1 MTCHHIMN
9 LNYPQAVIAIIIVLS
24 FIIVPNYSLAQ
35 TVGKQQE
42 DDQESPNPP
51 RLMADAQRDGV
62 PVAPPPVP
70 ESINVTKCNKTP
82 EGLIHNIANNGLP
95 RFKVVQ
101 DCVTVTGKVTL
112 VHTPSDGD
120 TVFALKLDK
129 PFSSMVTSVNIES
142 PKMHGGI
149 WVEMICQRPNTSNE
163 PIHKGDCSK
172 PDEIKEFHW
181 LTPKVGDHL
190 SVTGRYQ
197 QDIREG
203 GHMEIHP
210 TSDVTIIK

>member
-1 MTCHHIMN
+1 M
-9 LNYPQAVIAIIIVLS
+9 
-24 FIIVPNYSLAQ
+24 
-35 TVGKQQE
+35 
-42 DDQESPNPP
+42 
-51 RLMADAQRDGV
+51 
-62 PVAPPPVP
+62 
-70 ESINVTKCNKTP
+70 
-82 EGLIHNIANNGLP
+82 
-95 RFKVVQ
+95 
-101 DCVTVTGKVTL
+101 

-129 PFSSMVTSVNIES
+129 RFSSMVTSVNIES
-142 PKMHGGI
+142 PKMQGGI

-163 PIHKGDCSK
+163 AIHKGDCSK

-181 LTPKVGDHL
+181 PTPKVGDHL
-190 SVTGRYQ
+190 SVVGRYQ

>member
-1 MTCHHIMN
+1 MTCYNIMN
-9 LNYPQAVIAIIIVLS
+9 LTYPQAVIAIIIIVSL
-24 FIIVPNYSLAQ
+24 IIVPNYALAQ

-51 RLMADAQRDGV
+51 QLMADAKRNGV
-62 PVAPPPVP
+62 PPAPPAVP
-70 ESINVTKCNKTP
+70 ESINLTKCNKTP

-95 RFKVVQ
+95 RFNVVQ

-129 PFSSMVTSVNIES
+129 PFSSMVTSVNIKS
-142 PKMHGGI
+142 PKMQGGI
-149 WVEMICQRPNTSNE
+149 WVEMICQRANTNNE

-181 LTPKVGDHL
+181 PTPKVGDHL

>member
-1 MTCHHIMN
+1 MHCNIMN
-9 LNYPQAVIAIIIVLS
+9 LNYPSVVIAIVIVLS
-24 FIIVPNYSLAQ
+24 VIFPNYALAQ
-35 TVGKQQE
+35 TKEEE
-42 DDQESPNPP
+42 DGSPNPP
-51 RLMADAQRDGV
+51 QLIADAQRDGV
-62 PVAPPPVP
+62 PPAPPAVP
-70 ESINVTKCNKTP
+70 ESINLTKCHETP
-82 EGLIHNIANNGLP
+82 EGLINNIANNGLP

-129 PFSSMVTSVNIES
+129 PFSSMVTPVNIKS

-149 WVEMICQRPNTSNE
+149 WVEMICQRPNTSND

>member
-1 MTCHHIMN
+1 MN
-9 LNYPQAVIAIIIVLS
+9 LNYAQAVIAIIIIVSL
-24 FIIVPNYSLAQ
+24 IIVPNYALAQ

-51 RLMADAQRDGV
+51 QLMADAKRNGV
-62 PVAPPPVP
+62 PPAPPAVP
-70 ESINVTKCNKTP
+70 ESINPTKCNKIP

-142 PKMHGGI
+142 PKMQGGI

-181 LTPKVGDHL
+181 PAPKVGDHL
-190 SVTGRYQ
+190 SVAGRYQ

>member
-1 MTCHHIMN
+1 MN
-9 LNYPQAVIAIIIVLS
+9 LNYPPVVIAIVIVLS
-24 FIIVPNYSLAQ
+24 LIFPNYALAQ
-35 TVGKQQE
+35 TKEE
-42 DDQESPNPP
+42 DEDESPNPP
-51 RLMADAQRDGV
+51 QLIADVQRNGV
-62 PVAPPPVP
+62 PSAPPAVP
-70 ESINVTKCNKTP
+70 ESINLTKCHETP
-82 EGLIHNIANNGLP
+82 EGLINNIANNGLP

-129 PFSSMVTSVNIES
+129 PFSSMVTSVNIKS
-142 PKMHGGI
+142 PKMQGGI
-149 WVEMICQRPNTSNE
+149 WVELICQRPNTSND
-163 PIHKGDCSK
+163 PIHNGDCSK

-181 LTPKVGDHL
+181 PTPQVGDHL

-210 TSDVTIIK
+210 TFDVTIIK

>member
-1 MTCHHIMN
+1 MRHNMLI
-9 LNYPQAVIAIIIVLS
+9 LKYLSFVIASIIILS
-24 FIIVPNYSLAQ
+24 VMLPKNVLAQ
-35 TVGKQQE
+35 TIEE

-51 RLMADAQRDGV
+51 SIIADAKLHGV
-62 PVAPPPVP
+62 PNPPPAVP
-70 ESINVTKCNKTP
+70 NSINLTKCNKIP
-82 EGLIHNIANNGLP
+82 EALIHNIVNNNLP

-101 DCVTVTGKVTL
+101 ECVTVTGNVTL

-129 PFSSMVTSVNIES
+129 PFSSMVTSVNKNS
-142 PKMHGGI
+142 PKMQGGI
-149 WVEMICQRPNTSNE
+149 WVEMICQRPNTSKDAV
-163 PIHKGDCSK
+163 HKGDCSK
-172 PDEIKEFHW
+172 RDEIREFQW
-181 LTPKVGDHL
+181 PTPKVGEHL

-210 TSDVTIIK
+210 TSNVTITK

>member
-1 MTCHHIMN
+1 MTCHNIMN

>member
-1 MTCHHIMN
+1 MHCNIMN
-9 LNYPQAVIAIIIVLS
+9 LNYPPVVIAIVIVLS
-24 FIIVPNYSLAQ
+24 LIFANHVLAQ
-35 TVGKQQE
+35 TKEEEE
-42 DDQESPNPP
+42 DESPNPP
-51 RLMADAQRDGV
+51 QLIAEAQRDGV
-62 PVAPPPVP
+62 PPAPPAVP
-70 ESINVTKCNKTP
+70 ESINPRCHETP
-82 EGLIHNIANNGLP
+82 EGLIHNIANNSLP
-95 RFKVVQ
+95 RFKAVQ

-129 PFSSMVTSVNIES
+129 PFSSMVTSVNIKS

-149 WVEMICQRPNTSNE
+149 WVEMICQRPNTSND
-163 PIHKGDCSK
+163 PIHNGDCSK

-181 LTPKVGDHL
+181 PTPKAGDHL
-190 SVTGRYQ
+190 SVTGKYQ

>member
-1 MTCHHIMN
+1 MN
-9 LNYPQAVIAIIIVLS
+9 LNYLPVVIAIIIVLS
-24 FIIVPNYSLAQ
+24 SIFSNYVLAQ
-35 TVGKQQE
+35 TKEEGQE
-42 DDQESPNPP
+42 DKSPNPP
-51 RLMADAQRDGV
+51 QLMADAKRNGV
-62 PVAPPPVP
+62 PTAPPAVP
-70 ESINVTKCNKTP
+70 ESINLTKCNKTP
-82 EGLIHNIANNGLP
+82 EGLIHNIVNNALP

-120 TVFALKLDK
+120 TVFALKLDN

-149 WVEMICQRPNTSNE
+149 WVEMICQRPNTSND

-181 LTPKVGDHL
+181 PTPKVGDHL

>member
-1 MTCHHIMN
+1 MN

-42 DDQESPNPP
+42 DDQESPNPL

-62 PVAPPPVP
+62 PAVPPAVP
-70 ESINVTKCNKTP
+70 ESINLTKCNKTP

>member
-1 MTCHHIMN
+1 MN
-9 LNYPQAVIAIIIVLS
+9 LNYPSVVIAIVIVLS
-24 FIIVPNYSLAQ
+24 VIFPNYALAQ
-35 TVGKQQE
+35 TKEEEE
-42 DDQESPNPP
+42 DESPNPP
-51 RLMADAQRDGV
+51 QLIADAQRNGV
-62 PVAPPPVP
+62 PPAPPAVP
-70 ESINVTKCNKTP
+70 ESINLTKCHETP
-82 EGLIHNIANNGLP
+82 EGLKHNIANNSLP

-129 PFSSMVTSVNIES
+129 PFSSMVTPVNIKS

-149 WVEMICQRPNTSNE
+149 WVEMICQRPNTSND

-181 LTPKVGDHL
+181 PTPKVGDHL

>member
-1 MTCHHIMN
+1 MN
-9 LNYPQAVIAIIIVLS
+9 LNYPYIVTAIIMILLVLL
-24 FIIVPNYSLAQ
+24 IPNYSLAQ
-35 TVGKQQE
+35 TSEEKQE
-42 DDQESPNPP
+42 DQESPNS
-51 RLMADAQRDGV
+51 REVMGDDAQGHGV
-62 PVAPPPVP
+62 PPAPPAPPAVP
-70 ESINVTKCNKTP
+70 ESINLTKCNKTP
-82 EGLIHNIANNGLP
+82 EGLIHNIVKNSLP

-101 DCVTVTGKVTL
+101 DCVTVTGKVAL

-129 PFSSMVTSVNIES
+129 PFSSMVTSVNIKS
-142 PKMHGGI
+142 PKMDGGI
-149 WVEMICQRPNTSNE
+149 WVELICQRQNTSNE
-163 PIHKGDCSK
+163 PVHKGDCSK

-181 LTPKVGDHL
+181 STPKVGDHL

-210 TSDVTIIK
+210 TSNVTITK

>member
-1 MTCHHIMN
+1 MN
-9 LNYPQAVIAIIIVLS
+9 LNYPQAIIIIVSL
-24 FIIVPNYSLAQ
+24 IIVPNYALAQ

-51 RLMADAQRDGV
+51 QLMADAKRNGV
-62 PVAPPPVP
+62 PPAPPAAP
-70 ESINVTKCNKTP
+70 ESINLTKCNKIP

-95 RFKVVQ
+95 RFNVVQ

-129 PFSSMVTSVNIES
+129 PFSSMVTSVNIKS
-142 PKMHGGI
+142 PKMQGGI

-181 LTPKVGDHL
+181 PTPKIGDHL

-210 TSDVTIIK
+210 TSDVTTIK

>member
-1 MTCHHIMN
+1 M
-9 LNYPQAVIAIIIVLS
+9 IVLL
-24 FIIVPNYSLAQ
+24 FITIPNYSRAQ
-35 TVGKQQE
+35 TAAE
-42 DDQESPNPP
+42 EEESPNPP
-51 RLMADAQRDGV
+51 QMMANTSSHGV
-62 PVAPPPVP
+62 PQAPPAVP
-70 ESINVTKCNKTP
+70 ESINLTRCSKTP
-82 EGLIHNIANNGLP
+82 EGLIRNIVNNGLP

-112 VHTPSDGD
+112 IHTPSDGD
-120 TVFALKLDK
+120 TVFALRLDK
-129 PFSSMVTSVNIES
+129 PFSSMVNSVNTKS

-163 PIHKGDCSK
+163 PVHNGDCSK
-172 PDEIKEFHW
+172 PDEMKEFHW
-181 LTPKVGDHL
+181 PTPKVGEHL

-210 TSDVTIIK
+210 VSNATIIQ